1 MANSML
7 HYHGSHIWVYMKHFT
22 LSDLFCPHN
31 SSRGWYC
38 LLPCKTEKTEVH
50 RDRFLS
56 HLLYLTILYC
66 LPGEN
71 YLLMDEL
78 SKSPQ
83 SIYIPCNS
91 QSSTV
96 SQKVLQEDNHLWKDV
111 LISHSEIPSVR
122 HLKVMFPY
130 RNLSSAKQ
138 TIYPFVL
145 RIMWLSVNKIV
156 ETEEDWVQKSI
167 SVTY

>member
-7 HYHGSHIWVYMKHFT
+7 HHHSNHTWVYVMHFT

-31 SSRGWYC
+31 SSRGRYC

-50 RDRFLS
+50 RDTFLS

-66 LPGEN
+66 LSGEN
-71 YLLMDEL
+71 YSLKNGL

-83 SIYIPCNS
+83 SIYIHYNS

-96 SQKVLQEDNHLWKDV
+96 SQKVLQGDNHLWKDV
-111 LISHSEIPSVR
+111 IISHSKIPSIR
-122 HLKVMFPY
+122 PLKVMFPY
-130 RNLSSAKQ
+130 RNLSSTRQ
-138 TIYPFVL
+138 TI
-145 RIMWLSVNKIV
+145 
-156 ETEEDWVQKSI
+156 
-167 SVTY
+167 